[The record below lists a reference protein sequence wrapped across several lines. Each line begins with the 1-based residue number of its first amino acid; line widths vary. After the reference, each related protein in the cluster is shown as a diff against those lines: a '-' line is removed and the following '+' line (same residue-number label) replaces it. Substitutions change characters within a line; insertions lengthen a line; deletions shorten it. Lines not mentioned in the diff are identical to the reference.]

1 MEGGLS
7 YMKIELSSVDFFE
20 ENEMELDKKI
30 TFIFGKMERGNRQ
43 SQKNLNNDV
52 SAFQGFNNIIDEN
65 RRLNA
70 VLLSGENLIINA

>member
-1 MEGGLS
+1 
-7 YMKIELSSVDFFE
+7 MKIELSSVDVFE

>member
-1 MEGGLS
+1 
-7 YMKIELSSVDFFE
+7 MKIELSSVDFFE